1 MAKMEEFGEEVA
13 DFVRRVAELKSARS
27 VPTDDLGTVLDAAIF
42 ELDHV
47 ADKLRPLYERLA
59 ADGHLG
65 GGAPDRDEQRLLRAI
80 FQRLPLPVALVDRES
95 VVRRMNFA
103 AAGFTGAR
111 AGYATGR
118 PLTGFLLHADRVA
131 FRSQTAAVARGEGD
145 RSLTVHL
152 QRNPHVPL
160 RATLT
165 ALRPGAEPRT
175 AVLVVLQPGTRPAD
189 SGGPPQDTFRA
200 SAPDLGEATRHAAR
214 MDLADAMTT
223 ALLTAPAG
231 DRAGVLERAAG
242 VLHPRF
248 ADWVIADE
256 GAARQRRTTVLGPT
270 DAPVGDVL
278 AQAPAACPLV
288 VEAARGGAPTLQ
300 VRPEDP
306 DSFGRD
312 SSGAPVLV
320 RAQVTSLLC
329 VPLRGRSDGPVEGV
343 LTLFRSGARLAF
355 SMAEAQAVDVMS
367 RHIALA
373 MTRGAGG
380 RASDRA

>member
-1 MAKMEEFGEEVA
+1 MAKTEEFGEELA
-13 DFVRRVAELKSARS
+13 DFVRRVAELKSARA

-47 ADKLRPLYERLA
+47 ADQLRPLYDRLA

-65 GGAPDRDEQRLLRAI
+65 GGSPGRDEQQLLRAI

-103 AAGFTGAR
+103 ATGLAGVR

-152 QRNPHVPL
+152 QRDPL
-160 RATLT
+160 LPVRATLT

-175 AVLVVLQPGTRPAD
+175 AVLVVLQPGVHPTGSRA
-189 SGGPPQDTFRA
+189 PQQDAFQLP
-200 SAPDLGEATRHAAR
+200 APDLGEATRHAAQ

-231 DRAGVLERAAG
+231 DRVAVLEAAAG
-242 VLHPRF
+242 VLHGRF

-256 GAARQRRTTVLGPT
+256 GAARQRRTTVLGPE
-270 DAPVGDVL
+270 DAPVADVL

-288 VEAARGGAPTLQ
+288 DEAARGGAPMLQ

-306 DSFGRD
+306 DAFGHD

-329 VPLRGRSDGPVEGV
+329 VPLKGRADGPVEGV
-343 LTLFRSGARLAF
+343 LTLFRSGSRLAF
-355 SMAEAQAVDVMS
+355 SMAEARAADVMS

-373 MTRGAGG
+373 MTR
-380 RASDRA
+380 RAVR

>member
-1 MAKMEEFGEEVA
+1 MAKTEEFGEEIA

-47 ADKLRPLYERLA
+47 AEQLRPLYERLS

-65 GGAPDRDEQRLLRAI
+65 GGAPDRDEQRLLRAL

-103 AAGFTGAR
+103 ATGFTGVR

-152 QRNPHVPL
+152 QRTPDLPV

-175 AVLVVLQPGTRPAD
+175 AVLVVLQPGTRPAG
-189 SGGPPQDTFRA
+189 SRVSPHETVRVPA
-200 SAPDLGEATRHAAR
+200 PAPDLGEATRYTSR

-231 DRAGVLERAAG
+231 DRAAVLERAAG

-256 GAARQRRTTVLGPT
+256 GAARQERTTVLGPK

-288 VEAARGGAPTLQ
+288 VEAARGGASMLQ

-312 SSGAPVLV
+312 ASGAPVLV

-355 SMAEAQAVDVMS
+355 SMAEAQTVDVMS

-373 MTRGAGG
+373 MTRHAG
-380 RASDRA
+380 R

>member
-1 MAKMEEFGEEVA
+1 MAQAEEFGEEIA

-27 VPTDDLGTVLDAAIF
+27 VPAKDLGTVLDAAIF

-47 ADKLRPLYERLA
+47 AAQLRPLYERLA

-65 GGAPDRDEQRLLRAI
+65 GGAPDRDEQRLLRAL

-103 AAGFTGAR
+103 ATGFTGVR

-152 QRNPHVPL
+152 QRAPHLPV

-175 AVLVVLQPGTRPAD
+175 AVLVVLQPGTQPAG
-189 SGGPPQDTFRA
+189 SHTSPRGAAHAP
-200 SAPDLGEATRHAAR
+200 APDLGEATRHAAR
-214 MDLADAMTT
+214 LDLADAMTT

-231 DRAGVLERAAG
+231 DRAAVLERAAG

-256 GAARQRRTTVLGPT
+256 GSAQQRRTTVLGPK

-278 AQAPAACPLV
+278 AQVPAACPLV

-312 SSGAPVLV
+312 ASGAPVLV

-355 SMAEAQAVDVMS
+355 SMAEAQTIDVMS

-373 MTRGAGG
+373 MTRRGPGASGI
-380 RASDRA
+380 D

>member
-1 MAKMEEFGEEVA
+1 MAKTEEFGEEIA

-47 ADKLRPLYERLA
+47 AGRLRPLYERLA

-103 AAGFTGAR
+103 ATGLTGVR

-145 RSLTVHL
+145 RSVTVHL
-152 QRNPHVPL
+152 QREPHVPV

-175 AVLVVLQPGTRPAD
+175 AVLVVLQPGTRVPPAQD
-189 SGGPPQDTFRA
+189 PRPP
-200 SAPDLGEATRHAAR
+200 APDLAETTRHAAR

-231 DRAGVLERAAG
+231 DRTAVLERAAG

-256 GAARQRRTTVLGPT
+256 GAARQRRTTVLGPK

-288 VEAARGGAPTLQ
+288 VEAARGGAPMLQ

-312 SSGAPVLV
+312 ASGAPVLV

-355 SMAEAQAVDVMS
+355 SMAEAQTVDVMS

-373 MTRGAGG
+373 MTRQAGRGAPE
-380 RASDRA
+380 RP

>member
-1 MAKMEEFGEEVA
+1 MAKTEEFGEDIA
-13 DFVRRVAELKSARS
+13 DFVRRVTELKSARS
-27 VPTDDLGTVLDAAIF
+27 VPPDDLGTVLDAAIF

-47 ADKLRPLYERLA
+47 AERLMPLYEQLA

-65 GGAPDRDEQRLLRAI
+65 GSVPDRDEQRLLRAI
-80 FQRLPLPVALVDRES
+80 FQSLPLPVALVDRES
-95 VVRRMNFA
+95 VVRRMNA
-103 AAGFTGAR
+103 AATGFTGAR

-131 FRSQTAAVARGEGD
+131 FRSQTAAVARGDGD

-152 QRNPHVPL
+152 QRAPHLPV

-175 AVLVVLQPGTRPAD
+175 AVLVVLQPGTRPTG
-189 SGGPPQDTFRA
+189 SRGVPLETFRA
-200 SAPDLGEATRHAAR
+200 HAPAPDLGEATRHAAR
-214 MDLADAMTT
+214 LDLSDAMTT

-231 DRAGVLERAAG
+231 DRRAVLERAAD
-242 VLHPRF
+242 VLHGRF
-248 ADWVIADE
+248 ADWVVADE
-256 GAARQRRTTVLGPT
+256 GAAGQRRTTVL
-270 DAPVGDVL
+270 
-278 AQAPAACPLV
+278 AQDPAACPLV
-288 VEAARGGAPTLQ
+288 VEAARGGASVLQ

-306 DSFGRD
+306 ESFGKD
-312 SSGAPVLV
+312 ASGAPVLV
-320 RAQVTSLLC
+320 RAQVTSMLC
-329 VPLRGRSDGPVEGV
+329 VPLKGRPDGPVEGV

-373 MTRGAGG
+373 MARDTGAG
-380 RASDRA
+380 RD

>member
-1 MAKMEEFGEEVA
+1 MAQTEEFGEEIA
-13 DFVRRVAELKSARS
+13 DFVRRVAELKSARA
-27 VPTDDLGTVLDAAIF
+27 VPAGDLGRVLDAAIF

-47 ADKLRPLYERLA
+47 AEQLRPLYERLA
-59 ADGHLG
+59 ADGRLG

-103 AAGFTGAR
+103 ATGFTGVR

-118 PLTGFLLHADRVA
+118 PLTGLLLHADRAA

-145 RSLTVHL
+145 RGLTVHL
-152 QRNPHVPL
+152 QRDPHIPV

-175 AVLVVLQPGTRPAD
+175 AVLVVLQPGSQP
-189 SGGPPQDTFRA
+189 GGSRVSAQESFQPP
-200 SAPDLGEATRHAAR
+200 APDLGEATRYAAR

-231 DRAGVLERAAG
+231 DRAAVLERAAG

-256 GAARQRRTTVLGPT
+256 GAARQRRTTVLGPK

-288 VEAARGGAPTLQ
+288 VEAARGGEPMLQ

-312 SSGAPVLV
+312 TSGAPVLV

-329 VPLRGRSDGPVEGV
+329 VPLRGRSDGAVEGV

-355 SMAEAQAVDVMS
+355 SMAEAQTVDVMS

-373 MTRGAGG
+373 MTRAGRETSG
-380 RASDRA
+380 KN